1 MGAAGDHSR
10 KAGGVMRKPSGWQ
23 DPDVGARR
31 PRMKLGAT
39 GKYPQGSYGRHDE
52 GELAI
57 GITRDRYGNIRID
70 FGNPVAWLAFSSEQG
85 IELAKVLL
93 KHAGAKKIEI
103 EL

>member
-1 MGAAGDHSR
+1 
-10 KAGGVMRKPSGWQ
+10 
-23 DPDVGARR
+23 
-31 PRMKLGAT
+31 MKLGAT

-57 GITRDRYGNIRID
+57 GIARDRYV
-70 FGNPVAWLAFSSEQG
+70 GNPVAWLAFSSGQG